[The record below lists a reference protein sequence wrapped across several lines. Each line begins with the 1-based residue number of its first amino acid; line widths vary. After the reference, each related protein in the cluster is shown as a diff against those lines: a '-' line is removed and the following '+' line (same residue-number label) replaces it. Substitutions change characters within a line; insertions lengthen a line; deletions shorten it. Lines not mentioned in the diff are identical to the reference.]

1 MANTVYKGYT
11 ISEVDHGH
19 HTQSIVFIPN
29 SNTHISFADT
39 TSAENF
45 VDNAIAKQTANTT
58 AANTTVANTAAN
70 TVVANTTP
78 ANTAPA
84 NTTVSNTAVANTGPH
99 EHPGQPEGHGRH

>member
-19 HTQSIVFIPN
+19 HTQSIVFVPN

-58 AANTTVANTAAN
+58 AANTTVANT
-70 TVVANTTP
+70 VVANTTP

-84 NTTVSNTAVANTGPH
+84 NTTVSNTAVANTGSH